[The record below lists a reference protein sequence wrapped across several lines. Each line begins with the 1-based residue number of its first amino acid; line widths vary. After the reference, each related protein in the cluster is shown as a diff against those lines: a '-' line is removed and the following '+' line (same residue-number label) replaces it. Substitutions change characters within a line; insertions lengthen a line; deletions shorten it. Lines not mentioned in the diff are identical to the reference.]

1 MPRRRPV
8 ATARF
13 ENATKIDST
22 RPRVRRP
29 LFFADDKGHI
39 YRFAEDG
46 PRWSYLGRLQV
57 PAGRYWVWVFDV
69 SRDGES
75 AFIATSSWE
84 MPPTLYRFDFA
95 DGTTTRLCGLA
106 ALDLPYPE
114 HTGYDAW
121 DREGR
126 FYLASFG
133 GGADENVI
141 VTRVDPQRLGTCS
154 GSE

>member
-1 MPRRRPV
+1 
-8 ATARF
+8 
-13 ENATKIDST
+13 
-22 RPRVRRP
+22 VRRP

-84 MPPTLYRFDFA
+84 MPPTLYRFLGNRLLA
-95 DGTTTRLCGLA
+95 DSVAKVG
-106 ALDLPYPE
+106 
-114 HTGYDAW
+114 
-121 DREGR
+121 
-126 FYLASFG
+126 
-133 GGADENVI
+133 
-141 VTRVDPQRLGTCS
+141 
-154 GSE
+154 